1 MIHLKIDS
9 FSYVLATADNFA
21 YSDLDLIFP
30 ISLADEHNFD
40 RVRSA
45 VFAALL
51 DLMPETANREMICAD
66 TLKDVYIR
74 KMVKVSDGDRWSLFS
89 LHNDFGRYR
98 DWERWH

>member
-1 MIHLKIDS
+1 
-9 FSYVLATADNFA
+9 VLATADDFA

-30 ISLADEHNFD
+30 ISLADEYSFD

-51 DLMPETANREMICAD
+51 ELMPDTANKEMICAD

-74 KMVKVSDGDRWSLFS
+74 KMVKVSDGDHWSLFS
-89 LHNDFGRYR
+89 LHNNYGR
-98 DWERWH
+98 